1 MLENVCAGV
10 VPEFFAAA
18 NSGRG
23 FVSFYD
29 EIFNTDKIKRRFLIK
44 GGPGTGK
51 STLMRRVADSA
62 HCNGAQVC
70 LYRCSSDPS
79 SLDGVLING
88 EIAVLDSTAP
98 HAVEP
103 ELVGARDSIVD
114 LGAFWD
120 VSRLSAERERIS
132 ALTDEKKRAY
142 SLGYRFLASSMQ
154 CDIAARE
161 LLRPYVDLAR
171 IKRTARRLTRAI
183 PRDSSYERHVGLLS
197 AIGMNGRCSLD
208 TYRRLAKRV
217 ILIEAH
223 YGLENLLLSE
233 ICAFAFE
240 NQNKISVSYSP
251 LCPEL
256 PDAVYFERE
265 GVAFLI
271 APPRTKGAISL
282 ARALDLSHF
291 SKNERNLLKSRVRNA
306 QSTSD
311 SLVDSAILELSLA
324 GKAHFELEK
333 IYSSAMDF
341 SRLEG
346 VVVSLC
352 QEFRSLF

>member
-1 MLENVCAGV
+1 MLENVCTGV

-23 FVSFYD
+23 FVSFYG

-51 STLMRRVADSA
+51 STLMRRIAESA
-62 HCNGAQVC
+62 CRKGDQVC

-79 SLDGVLING
+79 SLDGVIING
-88 EIAVLDSTAP
+88 EVAVIDSTAP
-98 HAVEP
+98 HTVEP

-142 SLGYRFLASSMQ
+142 SLAYRFLASSMQ
-154 CDIAARE
+154 CDIASRE
-161 LLRPYVDLAR
+161 LLRPYVDFAR
-171 IKRTARRLTRAI
+171 IKRTARRLTRDI

-197 AIGMNGRCSLD
+197 AIGMNGRYSLD
-208 TYRRLAKRV
+208 TYRHLAKRV

-233 ICAFAFE
+233 LCAFAFE
-240 NQNKISVSYSP
+240 NQNKISVSYRP

-256 PDAVYFERE
+256 PDVVYFERE

-282 ARALDLSHF
+282 ARALDLSLF
-291 SKNERNLLKSRVRNA
+291 SKNERTLLKARARSAEN
-306 QSTSD
+306 TSS
-311 SLVDSAILELSLA
+311 SLVDSAILELSFA

-346 VVVSLC
+346 VGVSLC
-352 QEFRSLF
+352 